1 MGAALLRRQ
10 NHYQSG
16 MCMGTRRVRSLG
28 LVLVGAV
35 GGILLSVGI
44 SAVAQRGDPLPLK
57 ELQQFAN
64 VFAAIKASYVEPVA
78 DDKLINDAIKGMFSD
93 LDPHSAYLDA
103 DAFKEMEA
111 ITQGGFGGLGI
122 EIGSEDG
129 QPKVIS
135 PIEDTPAF
143 RAGILAGDIITHIDG
158 KPTKGMTLNE
168 AIKLMRGEPQT
179 SIMLTISRQGRD
191 KPLELTIVRD
201 IIKVRSV
208 RSKMLDDDIAY
219 VRVAQFQE
227 RTAADLVR
235 HLRDLGAEKPPKGLV
250 LDLRNDPG
258 GLLDSAIAVSSAFL
272 KPNVLVVSTKGR
284 IPSANRE
291 YYAKPA
297 DYLRNQF
304 ISDEEDVIASVVDW
318 AKTVP
323 MVVLV
328 NVGSASASEIVAGA
342 LQDHGRAK
350 VLGNR
355 TFGKGSVQSVLPL
368 GEDTGIK
375 LTTARYYTPSG
386 QSIQVTG
393 VSPDITV
400 DDTAQGNL
408 FRLPREADLQRHLVN
423 GNFDEASLAE
433 QEDET
438 VDLARMFEFGGAED
452 YQLKQAIN
460 FLQGR
465 PVQRNDPA
473 LVAQAKAK
481 REAERAEDVKAATP
495 NAPGSVPVPPEKME
509 SGAEKKN
516 SMRPIE
522 GVLERYRITPE
533 GLQRVNP

>member
-1 MGAALLRRQ
+1 MNAAFGGGK
-10 NHYQSG
+10 HYKSG
-16 MCMGTRRVRSLG
+16 MCMGTRRIRSFG
-28 LVLVGAV
+28 LVLVGAI
-35 GGILLSVGI
+35 GGLLLSVGI
-44 SAVAQRGDPLPLK
+44 SAVAQRGEPLPLK

-64 VFAAIKASYVEPVA
+64 VFAAIKASYVEPVS

-93 LDPHSAYLDA
+93 LDPHSSYLDA

-158 KPTKGMTLNE
+158 KPTKGMTLND

-179 SIMLTISRQGRD
+179 SIVLTISRPGRD
-191 KPLELTIVRD
+191 KPLEVTIVRD

-208 RSKMLDDDIAY
+208 RSKMLPDDIAY
-219 VRVAQFQE
+219 VRIAQFQE
-227 RTAADLVR
+227 RTAPDLVR
-235 HLRDLGAEKPPKGLV
+235 HLRDLGAEKQPKGLV

-272 KPNVLVVSTKGR
+272 QPNVLVVSTKGR

-297 DYLRNQF
+297 DYMRGYLP
-304 ISDEEDVIASVVDW
+304 SEDDVVADVVDW
-318 AKTVP
+318 AKTIP

-368 GEDTGIK
+368 GEETGIK

-393 VSPDITV
+393 VTPDIIV

-423 GNFDEASLAE
+423 GDFDEEAFAA
-433 QEDET
+433 QEEET
-438 VDLARMFEFGGAED
+438 VDIARMFEFGGDED
-452 YQLKQAIN
+452 YQLKQAVN

-465 PVQRNDPA
+465 SVQRNDPA
-473 LVAQAKAK
+473 LVAKAK
-481 REAERAEDVKAATP
+481 EEREASRKAEETVVPA
-495 NAPGSVPVPPEKME
+495 APGTVPVPPEKIAPE
-509 SGAEKKN
+509 AEKK
-516 SMRPIE
+516 
-522 GVLERYRITPE
+522 TP
-533 GLQRVNP
+533 

>member
-1 MGAALLRRQ
+1 M
-10 NHYQSG
+10 S
-16 MCMGTRRVRSLG
+16 
-28 LVLVGAV
+28 LVLIGAV
-35 GGILLSVGI
+35 GGLFLSLGI
-44 SAVAQRGDPLPLK
+44 SAVAQRGEPLPLK

-64 VFAAIKASYVEPVA
+64 VFAAIKASYVEPVS
-78 DDKLINDAIKGMFSD
+78 DDKLINDAIKGMFDD

-103 DAFKEMEA
+103 EAFKEMEA

-143 RAGILAGDIITHIDG
+143 RAGILAGDLITHIDG

-179 SIMLTISRQGRD
+179 SIVLTISRPGRD

-201 IIKVRSV
+201 LIKVRSV
-208 RSKMLDDDIAY
+208 RSKMLDNDIAY

-227 RTAADLVR
+227 RTAPDLVR
-235 HLRDLGAEKPPKGLV
+235 HLRDLGGETAPKGLI

-272 KPNVLVVSTKGR
+272 QPNVLVVSTKGR

-297 DYLRNQF
+297 DYLRNYLAT
-304 ISDEEDVIASVVDW
+304 SEDDYVANVVGW

-342 LQDHGRAK
+342 LQDHGRAT
-350 VLGNR
+350 VMGNR

-368 GEDTGIK
+368 SEDTGIK

-423 GNFDEASLAE
+423 GNVDEAALAE
-433 QEDET
+433 QDDEI
-438 VDLARMFEFGGAED
+438 VDIARMFEFGGDED

-460 FLQGR
+460 FLEGR
-465 PVQRNDPA
+465 KVQRNDPA
-473 LVAQAKAK
+473 LVAQAKAE
-481 REAERAEDVKAATP
+481 REAKAADQLPASTTG
-495 NAPGSVPVPPEKME
+495 AAGGVPVPPEKIE
-509 SGAEKKN
+509 GVEKKN
-516 SMRPIE
+516 PMNRSDS
-522 GVLERYRITPE
+522 GVERYRITPQGVE
-533 GLQRVNP
+533 RVSP